1 MPSLQSLVVR
11 RAPLMDMGTATSSV
25 TSVNPPSSKNGT
37 IHKKIDSSNKATN
50 KLSNVGLKLPL
61 VKQEHTSGGN
71 NFLLTE
77 RTIAKGGLSAIGLS
91 NSVMGTGTG
100 TGTGTGGCDNGNA
113 VNSSNGVDVPLLGRQ
128 ESSTSLETRVS
139 IGTADVP
146 GARGGSWANLSP
158 GSNLRKCET
167 AVGLS
172 TLHLENRPINKS
184 RVCSRCSSLLS
195 LASSSRY
202 SLAAGN
208 FVPATTNQ
216 INLQQQQQQTSSQ
229 FLCKL
234 CLVDVTVSKIFR
246 IEGCGC
252 FYCRDCMKAYV
263 EFEIEEGAYEISCP
277 DSQCDWASILS
288 LKEISTLVS
297 PELMEKHNKF
307 RLNRDV
313 SMDKDRAW
321 CPRAG
326 CETICSI
333 NSPGSNGMSPGP
345 VHCPN
350 CSTDFCSVCRESWHN
365 GPCPNL
371 PLGIPFDNDH
381 IKCCPMCSVPIEKDE
396 GCAQMMCKR
405 CKHVFCWYCLASL
418 DDDFLLRH
426 YDKGPCKNK
435 LGHSRASVIWHR
447 TQVIG
452 IFAGFGLLLLVA
464 SPLLLLAAPCIV
476 CCKCRVCGSSRLDHD
491 NNNGNG
497 SSNGGGTNAG
507 SNDDAS
513 T

>member
-1 MPSLQSLVVR
+1 MPSLHSLVVR
-11 RAPLMDMGTATSSV
+11 RAPLMDMGTTTSSV
-25 TSVNPPSSKNGT
+25 TTVNQSAKNGA
-37 IHKKIDSSNKATN
+37 IQKKLENKTN
-50 KLSNVGLKLPL
+50 KLSGIKLPL
-61 VKQEHTSGGN
+61 VRKESSVIN
-71 NFLLTE
+71 LSLTE
-77 RTIAKGGLSAIGLS
+77 RTNNVHVK
-91 NSVMGTGTG
+91 
-100 TGTGTGGCDNGNA
+100 D
-113 VNSSNGVDVPLLGRQ
+113 VDAPLLGRP
-128 ESSTSLETRVS
+128 ESSASLEV
-139 IGTADVP
+139 
-146 GARGGSWANLSP
+146 RGDSWLNLGP
-158 GSNLRKCET
+158 TTNLRKCET

-172 TLHLENRPINKS
+172 TLHLENRPINRS

-208 FVPATTNQ
+208 FVPASS
-216 INLQQQQQQTSSQ
+216 QQQMTNQ

-234 CLVDVTVSKIFR
+234 CLVDVSLSKIFR

-252 FYCRDCMKAYV
+252 FYCKDCMQAYV
-263 EFEIEEGAYEISCP
+263 EFEIEEGAYDISCP
-277 DSQCDWASILS
+277 DAQCEWSSILT
-288 LKEISTLVS
+288 LNEISSLVT
-297 PELMEKHNKF
+297 PELMEKHHKF

-313 SMDKDRAW
+313 AMDKERAW

-326 CETICSI
+326 CETICSVTS
-333 NSPGSNGMSPGP
+333 NGSNGVSPGP
-345 VHCPN
+345 VHCPS
-350 CSTDFCSVCRESWHN
+350 CSTDFCSICREPWHCN

-381 IKCCPMCSVPIEKDE
+381 IKCCPMCSVPIEKDD

-476 CCKCRVCGSSRLDHD
+476 CCKCRMCGTSRLDQDGTAHD
-491 NNNGNG
+491 D
-497 SSNGGGTNAG
+497 T
-507 SNDDAS
+507 S